1 MEQSGEVSNFSLILD
16 LDIQISHCNRYMK
29 RYAILRVGAAFG
41 TCQGHDYM
49 KLVRE
54 VPYSSGIRT
63 TARIM

>member
-1 MEQSGEVSNFSLILD
+1 MEHSSEVPNFLLVLD
-16 LDIQISHCNRYMK
+16 LDIQIPHRNRYMQGYTILK
-29 RYAILRVGAAFG
+29 RGVAFS

-49 KLVRE
+49 KLVRK